1 MNPSDHPTIQ
11 NIASTDP
18 VLLKFFTPV
27 EQAVIEV
34 CKELVEGKK

>member
-11 NIASTDP
+11 HLAGTDP
-18 VLLKFFTPV
+18 LIIQFFTPV
-27 EQAVIEV
+27 ERAVIAV

>member
-11 NIASTDP
+11 HLAGTDP
-18 VLLKFFTPV
+18 ETLQFFTPV